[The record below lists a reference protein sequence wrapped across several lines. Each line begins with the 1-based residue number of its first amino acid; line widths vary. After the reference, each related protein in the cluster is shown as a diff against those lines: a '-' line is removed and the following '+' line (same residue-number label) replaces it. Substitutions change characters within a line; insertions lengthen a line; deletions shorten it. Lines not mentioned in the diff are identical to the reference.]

1 MVDATGTSTYSYDPA
16 GRQTDETNGATTHVG
31 YGYDAAGQMT
41 TLTYPNGTKVGY
53 GYDSAGQMA
62 SVTDSSGNITTFGW
76 TANGQLATQTSSNGV
91 VQTRGY
97 DPAGQTTA
105 ITTMKGT
112 ATLGAFTYGYDSAGH
127 LTGDSITGTAHAYQ
141 YDPVNQLT
149 TVATTPTGGTTAN
162 AGYTATARG
171 LLTKTTAGTVL
182 GYNTAQELTT
192 STPISGGA
200 TTYTYD
206 TNGSRITAVTAA
218 SGTTPAAT
226 TQYSYT
232 ASGALASV
240 TLPTG
245 PAISYTSNGNNLRQ
259 SRTATGSATTPFTW
273 ATAGKLPLLL
283 DDGTRTYIYGPS
295 LSPIAQID
303 DTTHG
308 IEYLHGDLLGSPRL
322 ISNPSGAITGTTTYD
337 PYGNRT
343 AHTGTSD
350 TAIGYSGN
358 WADATSGLIYLR
370 ARDYDPRT
378 AQFLTVDPAVT
389 LTHQPYAYVANDPL
403 KATDPSGLYTNGG
416 ARSPWD
422 LFAQASSSITCGL
435 QIAGWAM
442 NQFHEW
448 ARSDSGQNVSLALG
462 TLSVVAPYV
471 GTIVGTTV
479 GLVYGAAIGTV
490 IGDGVGEVSGAA
502 GTLIDCVAEIS
513 SPACALGAVGV
524 VSGAYGTS
532 LIKTARHLPQYAKIL
547 GKVATVVHINS
558 DFLSQEIGW
567 GEWWNRRNLGA
578 G

>member
-1 MVDATGTSTYSYDPA
+1 M
-16 GRQTDETNGATTHVG
+16 
-31 YGYDAAGQMT
+31 
-41 TLTYPNGTKVGY
+41 
-53 GYDSAGQMA
+53 
-62 SVTDSSGNITTFGW
+62 GNITSFGW
-76 TANGQLATQTSSNGV
+76 TANGQLTTQTSPNGV
-91 VQTRGY
+91 IQTRGY
-97 DPAGQTTA
+97 DPAGQTTG
-105 ITTMKGT
+105 ITTTKGT
-112 ATLGAFTYGYDSAGH
+112 ATLGAFTYGYDTAGH
-127 LTGDSITGTAHAYQ
+127 LTGDSATGTAHAYQ

-149 TVATTPTGGTTAN
+149 TVATTPTGGTTSN
-162 AGYTATARG
+162 AGYTATAGG

-232 ASGALASV
+232 ATGALASV

-303 DTTHG
+303 DTTHAVG
-308 IEYLHGDLLGSPRL
+308 YLHGDLLGSPRL
-322 ISNPSGAITGTTTYD
+322 ISAPSGTVTGATTYD

-358 WADATSGLIYLR
+358 WADAATGLVYLR

-378 AQFLTVDPAVT
+378 GQFISVDPAVNS
-389 LTHQPYAYVANDPL
+389 THEPFTYADNNPP
-403 KATDPSGLYTNGG
+403 KG
-416 ARSPWD
+416 
-422 LFAQASSSITCGL
+422 
-435 QIAGWAM
+435 
-442 NQFHEW
+442 
-448 ARSDSGQNVSLALG
+448 
-462 TLSVVAPYV
+462 
-471 GTIVGTTV
+471 
-479 GLVYGAAIGTV
+479 
-490 IGDGVGEVSGAA
+490 
-502 GTLIDCVAEIS
+502 
-513 SPACALGAVGV
+513 
-524 VSGAYGTS
+524 
-532 LIKTARHLPQYAKIL
+532 
-547 GKVATVVHINS
+547 
-558 DFLSQEIGW
+558 
-567 GEWWNRRNLGA
+567 
-578 G
+578 